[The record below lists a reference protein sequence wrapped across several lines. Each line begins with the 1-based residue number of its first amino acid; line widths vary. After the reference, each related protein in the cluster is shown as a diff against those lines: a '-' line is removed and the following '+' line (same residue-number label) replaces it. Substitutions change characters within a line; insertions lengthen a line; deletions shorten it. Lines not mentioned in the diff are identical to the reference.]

1 LLLLR
6 LLILYFTYKH
16 NDDWKPY
23 ESSSAFKQFLNL
35 IFLFSSIF
43 WAAAVSVFGTNL
55 YKQWTGVDK
64 LSYESLIFVASAS
77 IALYLGVRSFL
88 SSEKKEIHEKI
99 APSSKVVMLASDS
112 IIDVQDNYEQ
122 CYEDWISTYSE
133 KFVKEA
139 NLKVLEETI

>member
-1 LLLLR
+1 M
-6 LLILYFTYKH
+6 
-16 NDDWKPY
+16 
-23 ESSSAFKQFLNL
+23 
-35 IFLFSSIF
+35 
-43 WAAAVSVFGTNL
+43 FGTNL